1 LYDVVGRLCSLRA
14 HAALDGVSWAR
25 SRNSFISEY
34 ATSHPW
40 EDWAKTFAHFLHI
53 VSTLDSL
60 AGLPLALDD
69 RAKQVLEDPYLE
81 GDFEALLISWK
92 PVARSINELNCS
104 LGLGDAYP
112 FELAPAVIGKLHLV
126 HMAIGHFRDTAPT
139 C

>member
-1 LYDVVGRLCSLRA
+1 MFSAYSCGTRWGQLGAEPKQLHQRVCDP
-14 HAALDGVSWAR
+14 
-25 SRNSFISEY
+25 
-34 ATSHPW
+34 HPW